1 MSKGNFSLDQ
11 VWDYGGLTVTD
22 GTAQYSTAA
31 AMGYTIGGKA
41 ETKTAVTNGAAPTTD
56 FNSAA
61 ITLSSDTARIVVW
74 GLKTGGTVTVLAG
87 PAESWD
93 GTSYGGGGA
102 LKFPTIPVG
111 FAPFAYSIFQAT
123 TLSSDWT
130 FGTDNWN
137 ATNITDIHQDVVG
150 ELPNRPITTTS

>member
-56 FNSAA
+56 FNGDA
-61 ITLSSDTARIVVW
+61 ITLASDTARIVVW

-123 TLSSDWT
+123 TLSSAWT

>member
-11 VWDYGGLTVTD
+11 VWDYGGLTVVD

-41 ETKTAVTNGAAPTTD
+41 ETKTAQTNAAAPTTD
-56 FNSAA
+56 FNSAT
-61 ITLSSDTARIVVW
+61 ITLSSDSARIVVW
-74 GLKTGGTVTVLAG
+74 GFKSGGTVTVLAG